1 MKEHMNPRRL
11 IGSLLVLA
19 LLAGSTFVPLARAAC
34 AIPKANTAA
43 CPSCARGPSS
53 TGASVAADR
62 SCCAAPSTL
71 AERDPA
77 TVLPNGGFGD
87 PRTLGTLAAAAI
99 LPAAHSSIVVS
110 MRRDSWT
117 VAAHPPGLSPPL
129 LRTTIL
135 LI

>member
-1 MKEHMNPRRL
+1 MNPRRL
-11 IGSLLVLA
+11 IGSLVVLA

-34 AIPKANTAA
+34 ALPKANTAA
-43 CPSCARGPSS
+43 CPSCASGPSS

-62 SCCAAPSTL
+62 SCCAAPSSL

-77 TVLPNGGFGD
+77 TVAPNGGFVE
-87 PRTLGTLAAAAI
+87 TLAAAAI
-99 LPAAHSSIVVS
+99 LPAAHGAIVVS
-110 MRRDSWT
+110 MQRDART
-117 VAAHPPGLSPPL
+117 VAARAPGFSPPL

>member
-1 MKEHMNPRRL
+1 MNPRRL
-11 IGSLLVLA
+11 IGSLVVLA

-34 AIPKANTAA
+34 ALPRASTAA
-43 CPSCARGPSS
+43 CPSCASGPSS

-62 SCCAAPSTL
+62 SCCAAPSSL

-77 TVLPNGGFGD
+77 TIAPNGNYGD
-87 PRTLGTLAAAAI
+87 PRTLGALAAAAI
-99 LPAAHSSIVVS
+99 LPAAHGAIAVS
-110 MRRDSWT
+110 MQRDART
-117 VAAHPPGLSPPL
+117 VAARPPGLSPPL

>member
-1 MKEHMNPRRL
+1 MNPRRL
-11 IGSLLVLA
+11 IGSLVVLA

-43 CPSCARGPSS
+43 CPSCASGPSS
-53 TGASVAADR
+53 TGASVATDR
-62 SCCAAPSTL
+62 SCCAAPSSL

-77 TVLPNGGFGD
+77 TVVPNAAGD
-87 PRTLGTLAAAAI
+87 RQSLETLAAAAI
-99 LPAAHSSIVVS
+99 LPAGHSAIVVS
-110 MRRDSWT
+110 MQRDARRL
-117 VAAHPPGLSPPL
+117 AAHPPAVSPPL